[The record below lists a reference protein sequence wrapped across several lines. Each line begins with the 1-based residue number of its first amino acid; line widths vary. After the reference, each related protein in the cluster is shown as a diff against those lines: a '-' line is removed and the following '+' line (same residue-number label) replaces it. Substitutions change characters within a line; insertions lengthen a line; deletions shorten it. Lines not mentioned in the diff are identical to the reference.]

1 MNKKDLIPV
10 IALALLIPLWMYVDR
25 TFIAPKYPAKTPV
38 AAEQPAEPPA
48 TSETAAAPRETTL
61 VDQAEE
67 IVLEVAVPPVDET
80 LVVIENEKIQLQLT
94 SIGGGIKTATLIAT
108 DPKGKIRYPEL
119 NEDESPPVVL
129 NFTNSPALVYE
140 GIAGM
145 GASDAF
151 NLMVSDDG
159 KQAVITKELNDMVFE
174 RTITLGDG
182 YLLDISD
189 RFIASASQPDA
200 LPAFR
205 ILTGHMQNPADMKA
219 QKGISLLGVDSFTPA
234 GEINYWGRK
243 LNKLFKL
250 ADKPETLDTVPQDM
264 NGVEVD
270 WVAAKNKFFTQILR
284 ADEPIATMAILSSR
298 DLDAKG
304 TVPRDIAAALSFK
317 TMPIAA
323 GDALT
328 LDYTYYIGPKQYSIL
343 KAAGN
348 SMEGV
353 MEFETIGVF
362 SWMNWLMEPSRK
374 ALLWTLNLFHGIF
387 RNYGIAIIL
396 LTLVIRILFWPLTHK
411 STESMRRMQELQ
423 PEIKALQAKHKKDP
437 QRMQQET
444 MKLYKEKKVNPMGG
458 CLPMFVQIPV
468 FIALFTVLRN
478 AIELRY
484 AGFLWIADLSAPENL
499 LMGKVP
505 FVGSLNILPIVM
517 SASMIWQQKMTSPA
531 AAATPEQQ
539 QQQKMMMIMMP
550 LMMLFFF
557 YSMPS
562 GLVLYWTTSNL
573 LMIAQ
578 TSIRNLRRKV
588 TEA

>member
-1 MNKKDLIPV
+1 LPAAHETAPEFQET
-10 IALALLIPLWMYVDR
+10 ALVEKAEESV
-25 TFIAPKYPAKTPV
+25 PAV
-38 AAEQPAEPPA
+38 EQPP
-48 TSETAAAPRETTL
+48 
-61 VDQAEE
+61 AEE
-67 IVLEVAVPPVDET
+67 ILAT
-80 LVVIENEKIQLQLT
+80 IENDKIQLQLT
-94 SIGGGIKTATLIAT
+94 SIGGGIKTATFIAT
-108 DPKGKIRYPEL
+108 DEKGMIRYPEL
-119 NEDESPPVVL
+119 NEEGSPPVVL
-129 NFTNSPALVYE
+129 DFTNSPALTYE

-145 GASDAF
+145 STSDAF
-151 NLMVSDDG
+151 NLAVSEDG
-159 KQAVITKELNDMVFE
+159 RQAVISKEFNNLVFE

-189 RFIASASQPDA
+189 RFVAAGTQPDV

-219 QKGISLLGVDSFTPA
+219 QKGLSLLGVDTYTPA
-234 GEINYWGRK
+234 GGINFWGRK
-243 LNKLFKL
+243 LNKLFKQ
-250 ADKPETLDTVPQDM
+250 ADKPAALDTVPQDM
-264 NGVEVD
+264 RGVAVD

-284 ADEPIATMAILSSR
+284 PDEPIATMAILCSR
-298 DLDAKG
+298 DVAQKG
-304 TVPRDIAAALSFK
+304 TIPHDIAAALAFQP
-317 TMPIAA
+317 MQIATD
-323 GDALT
+323 DALE
-328 LDYTYYIGPKQYSIL
+328 LDYTYYIGPKRYSVL

-348 SMEGV
+348 NMEGV
-353 MEFETIGVF
+353 MEFETIGAF

-374 ALLWTLNLFHGIF
+374 ALLWSLNLFHGIVHS
-387 RNYGIAIIL
+387 YGIAIIL

-423 PEIKALQAKHKKDP
+423 PEIKAIQAKYKKDP

-505 FVGSLNILPIVM
+505 FVHSLNILPLVM
-517 SASMIWQQKMTSPA
+517 SASMVWQQKMTTPA
-531 AAATPEQQ
+531 TAATPEQQ

-578 TSIRNLRRKV
+578 TGIRNLRNKV
-588 TEA
+588 KEA

>member
-1 MNKKDLIPV
+1 MNKKDLIPA

-25 TFIAPKYPAKTPV
+25 TFIAPKYPAPTPA
-38 AAEQPAEPPA
+38 AAEQPAESPA
-48 TSETAAAPRETTL
+48 TAKTAPALQKTALGEP
-61 VDQAEE
+61 AEQ
-67 IVLEVAVPPVDET
+67 IIREVAQPPVEET
-80 LVVIENEKIQLQLT
+80 LAVIENDMIQLQLT

-108 DPKGKIRYPEL
+108 DKKGRIRYPEL
-119 NEDESPPVVL
+119 NEDGSPPVVL
-129 NFTNSPALVYE
+129 NFTNSPALTYE
-140 GIAGM
+140 GIAGLS
-145 GASDAF
+145 AADAF
-151 NLMVSDDG
+151 NLEVSDDG
-159 KQAVITKELNDMVFE
+159 KQAVITKELNDIVFE

-189 RFIASASQPDA
+189 RFVAAAAQPDA

-219 QKGISLLGVDSFTPA
+219 QKGLSLLGVDSFTPA
-234 GEINYWGRK
+234 GGINFWGRK
-243 LNKLFKL
+243 LNKLFKQ
-250 ADKPETLDTVPQDM
+250 ADKPDTLDTVPQDM
-264 NGVEVD
+264 RGVEVD

-284 ADEPIATMAILSSR
+284 SDEPIATMAILSTR
-298 DLDAKG
+298 DLDEKG
-304 TVPRDIAAALSFK
+304 TVPLDIAAALAFK
-317 TMPIAA
+317 PMPIAA
-323 GDALT
+323 GDTLT

-348 SMEGV
+348 NMEGV
-353 MEFETIGVF
+353 MEFETIGAF

-396 LTLVIRILFWPLTHK
+396 LTLVIRVLFWPLTHK

-423 PEIKALQAKHKKDP
+423 PEIKAIQAKHKKDP

-484 AGFLWIADLSAPENL
+484 AGFLWIADLSAPENFF
-499 LMGKVP
+499 MGKVP
-505 FVGSLNILPIVM
+505 FIHSLNILPLLM
-517 SASMIWQQKMTSPA
+517 SASMVWQQKMTSPA
-531 AAATPEQQ
+531 VAATPEQQ

-578 TSIRNLRRKV
+578 TGIRNLRRKV
-588 TEA
+588 AEA

>member
-10 IALALLIPLWMYVDR
+10 IVLALLIPLWMYVDR
-25 TFIAPKYPAKTPV
+25 TFIAPKYPAQTPV
-38 AAEQPAEPPA
+38 AAEQTAEAPA
-48 TSETAAAPRETTL
+48 TSATAPTPRETAL
-61 VDQAEE
+61 VEQAED
-67 IVLEVAVPPVDET
+67 IVREVAKPPADEI
-80 LVVIENEKIQLQLT
+80 LAVIENEMIQLQLT

-108 DPKGKIRYPEL
+108 DQKGRVRYPEL
-119 NEDESPPVVL
+119 NEVESPPVVL
-129 NFTNSPALVYE
+129 DFTHSPALTYE

-145 GASDAF
+145 GAADAF
-151 NLMVSDDG
+151 NLTVSEDG
-159 KQAVITKELNDMVFE
+159 RQAVITKELTDTVFE

-189 RFIASASQPDA
+189 RFVAPGAQPDT

-219 QKGISLLGVDSFTPA
+219 QKGISLLSVDSYTPA
-234 GEINYWGRK
+234 GGINYWGRK

-250 ADKPETLDTVPQDM
+250 ADKPESLDTVPQDM
-264 NGVEVD
+264 RDVEVD
-270 WVAAKNKFFTQILR
+270 WVAAKNKFFTQIIR
-284 ADEPIATMAILSSR
+284 CDAPIATMAILSTR
-298 DLDAKG
+298 DLEQKG
-304 TVPRDIAAALSFK
+304 TVPRDIAAALAFK
-317 TMPIAA
+317 PVQIAA

-348 SMEGV
+348 NMEGV

-387 RNYGIAIIL
+387 HNYGIAIIL

-423 PEIKALQAKHKKDP
+423 PEIKAIQALHKKDP

-499 LMGKVP
+499 FMGQVP
-505 FVGSLNILPIVM
+505 FIHSLNILPLLM
-517 SASMIWQQKMTSPA
+517 SASMVWQQKMTTPA
-531 AAATPEQQ
+531 VAATPEQQ

-578 TSIRNLRRKV
+578 TGIRNLRRKV